1 MQDCARTLKTQYAD
15 RGEFNEFDR
24 FSGQQTTAK
33 EPIVAAGLFDL
44 ASSQDQTAAHVSEDH
59 NRRR

>member
-1 MQDCARTLKTQYAD
+1 MQDSARTLQTQCAD
-15 RGEFNEFDR
+15 RGDFTEFER

-44 ASSQDQTAAHVSEDH
+44 ASIQDQTADHVSEDH